1 MENRDMNEQWRQEII
16 SALKVFYYYL
26 ANAEQDLMLGILH
39 PGGGQYYCLSILD
52 SRQVLLH
59 MNRNASAT
67 AFYPASFVVRDF
79 AVKAQKNS
87 EKVAASLFAGS
98 KMEYAYG
105 SITPIRGS
113 KLRMVAHMIGL
124 LEELKGQ
131 DVDLLWGYF
140 DSDNEGAF
148 SNFDVLPSNFPENW
162 ETAQPVNSQN
172 YDWSANILQIVAG
185 GQIVATY
192 NQQTAEVLLSAG
204 TLKSF

>member
-1 MENRDMNEQWRQEII
+1 MESRDINEQWRQEMV
-16 SALKVFYYYL
+16 SSLKVFYYYL

-79 AVKAQKNS
+79 AVRAQKNS

-105 SITPIRGS
+105 AITPSRGS
-113 KLRMVAHMIGL
+113 KLRMVAHMIGQ

-148 SNFDVLPSNFPENW
+148 SNFDVFPSNFPENW

>member
-1 MENRDMNEQWRQEII
+1 MESRDINEQWRQEMV

-79 AVKAQKNS
+79 AEKAQKNS

-105 SITPIRGS
+105 SINPSRGS

-124 LEELKGQ
+124 LEELIGQ

-140 DSDNEGAF
+140 DSDNEGTF
-148 SNFDVLPSNFPENW
+148 SNFDVFPSNFPEDW

>member
-1 MENRDMNEQWRQEII
+1 MESRDINEQWRQEII

-39 PGGGQYYCLSILD
+39 PGGGQYYCLSIMD
-52 SRQVLLH
+52 ARQVLLH

-67 AFYPASFVVRDF
+67 TLYPASFVVRDF
-79 AVKAQKNS
+79 ADKAHKNP

-98 KMEYAYG
+98 GMEYAYG
-105 SITPIRGS
+105 AITPSRGS

-148 SNFDVLPSNFPENW
+148 SNFDVFPSNFPENW
-162 ETAQPVNSQN
+162 ETAKPVNIQN
-172 YDWSANILQIVAG
+172 YDWSANILQIEAG

>member
-39 PGGGQYYCLSILD
+39 PGGGQYYCLSIMD
-52 SRQVLLH
+52 ARQVLLH
-59 MNRNASAT
+59 MNRGASAT
-67 AFYPASFVVRDF
+67 TFSPVTYSVQDF
-79 AVKAQKNS
+79 ADKAHKNP

-98 KMEYAYG
+98 RMEYAYG
-105 SITPIRGS
+105 AITPSRAS

-148 SNFDVLPSNFPENW
+148 SNFDVFPSNFPEDW

-204 TLKSF
+204 TFKSF

>member
-1 MENRDMNEQWRQEII
+1 
-16 SALKVFYYYL
+16 
-26 ANAEQDLMLGILH
+26 
-39 PGGGQYYCLSILD
+39 
-52 SRQVLLH
+52 
-59 MNRNASAT
+59 
-67 AFYPASFVVRDF
+67 
-79 AVKAQKNS
+79 
-87 EKVAASLFAGS
+87 
-98 KMEYAYG
+98 
-105 SITPIRGS
+105 
-113 KLRMVAHMIGL
+113 MVAHMIGL

-148 SNFDVLPSNFPENW
+148 SNFDVFPSNFPENW

>member
-1 MENRDMNEQWRQEII
+1 MENRDMNEQWRQEIE

-39 PGGGQYYCLSILD
+39 PGGGQYYCLSIMD
-52 SRQVLLH
+52 AREVLLH
-59 MNRNASAT
+59 MNRGASAT
-67 AFYPASFVVRDF
+67 AFSPVHYSVQDF
-79 AVKAQKNS
+79 AEKAHKNP

-105 SITPIRGS
+105 AMTPSRGS

-131 DVDLLWGYF
+131 DVDLKWGYF

-148 SNFDVLPSNFPENW
+148 SNFDVFPINFPGNW
-162 ETAQPVNSQN
+162 ESAKPVNSQV
-172 YDWSANILQIVAG
+172 YDWSANILQVVARG
-185 GQIVATY
+185 DIVATY
-192 NQQTAEVLLSAG
+192 NQQTAEVLLGTG

>member
-1 MENRDMNEQWRQEII
+1 MNEQWRQEII

-162 ETAQPVNSQN
+162 ETAQPVNSHN